1 MQVDVTFDFAKVYNI
16 EKIDVA
22 KGQRFALNTDYT
34 EPSKWFSDNDPVLAL
49 KVSGNNAEAEAKEVG
64 TSTVLIMSSAFG
76 IEKTLTINV
85 VEQVVPMAV
94 DLGVSSG
101 DVLFK

>member
-1 MQVDVTFDFAKVYNI
+1 MQVDVTFDFAKAYNI

-22 KGQRFALNTDYT
+22 KGQKFTLNTDYA

-64 TSTVLIMSSAFG
+64 TSTVLIMNSAFG

-85 VEQVVPMAV
+85 VEQVIPMAV
-94 DLGVSSG
+94 DLGVSADES
-101 DVLFK
+101 VNK